1 VHGILNPGGIN
12 AIRPLPGRG
21 LRIFGART
29 VSSDVDWRYVNV
41 RRLMM
46 MIEKAIEAA
55 IQWAVFEPNSTLTR
69 TKLNLTLTN
78 FLLSLWQRGALM
90 GAAAEDAFFVK
101 CDDDNNPPEER
112 DQGRLVATIG
122 VAPSRPFE
130 FIILRVGRAHNQFE
144 ISEASSGASGLEVF

>member
-1 VHGILNPGGIN
+1 
-12 AIRPLPGRG
+12 
-21 LRIFGART
+21 
-29 VSSDVDWRYVNV
+29 
-41 RRLMM
+41 

-90 GAAAEDAFFVK
+90 GASAADAFFIK

-112 DQGRLVATIG
+112 DQGRLMATIG

-144 ISEASSGASGLEVF
+144 ISEASVSISGLEVF